1 MRLRRK
7 QTVVFFFLLL
17 ILSTISMVLLTQP
30 VAGSNMDSVNNDNS
44 QGFSIVQI
52 TDTQYLS
59 STYPALYTNLTNWIV
74 ANAADYN
81 IRMVIHTGD
90 IVDQG
95 LIPSQWENANASMSI
110 LLNAGIPFSWCA
122 GNHDDATTTGN
133 ATTGYYS
140 GTPDSYWIGFN
151 YLAFNPSYMESRPYW
166 VSDIFEGKDTAVQFS
181 YGNYQFLIINLEI
194 YANQTAINWMINL
207 INTHPTYNIIVAT
220 HSYLNGTGG
229 YGFLGNHLWEDA
241 VRATLNNSPNV
252 VLTLSGHD
260 VPISPDDLY
269 GEATTAN
276 NTKIGNR
283 EETFFNRQHV
293 HADQGAAAVR
303 IYTFNLPNQLT
314 DNQVTTHVTTFDL
327 IESTFLNDS
336 WNCFTFS
343 NILLNSSAEPEPYTA
358 VHALSSPT
366 PSSALPTPT
375 PLATNTPPPSSS
387 IQTQT
392 ETQPTPTLSLPP
404 EASTPSTL
412 QGILSFDKLSSIE
425 NSWLL
430 FALIG
435 VITLVIA
442 FKRLKNGIANFSS
455 KCHST

>member
-1 MRLRRK
+1 MSLRRK
-7 QTVVFFFLLL
+7 QTVVFFFLL
-17 ILSTISMVLLTQP
+17 ILSANSIILLTQP
-30 VAGSNMDSVNNDNS
+30 AAGSSVDSDNNDSS

-59 STYPALYTNLTNWIV
+59 SAYPTLYANLTNWIV

-81 IRMVIHTGD
+81 IKMVVHTGD

-95 LIPSQWENANASMSI
+95 LITSQWEIANASMSV
-110 LLNAGIPFSWCA
+110 LQNAGTPYCWCA

-133 ATTGYYS
+133 ATTGSYS
-140 GTPDSYWIGFN
+140 GTPDSYWIGCN
-151 YLAFNPSYMESRPYW
+151 YLAFNPTYMESRPYW

-229 YGFLGNHLWEDA
+229 YGYLGNHLWEDA
-241 VRATLNNSPNV
+241 LRATLNNYPNV
-252 VLTLSGHD
+252 ILTLSGHD

-293 HADQGAAAVR
+293 HGDQGAAAVR
-303 IYTFNLPNQLT
+303 IYTFNLTNQST
-314 DNQVTTHVTTFDL
+314 DNQVTTQATTYDL
-327 IESTFLNDS
+327 IESAFLNDT

-343 NILLNSSAEPEPYTA
+343 NILLNSSAEPSPSTA
-358 VHALSSPT
+358 VDALSSPT
-366 PSSALPTPT
+366 PSSTLPTQTLLPAQT
-375 PLATNTPPPSSS
+375 PLTTNTP
-387 IQTQT
+387 
-392 ETQPTPTLSLPP
+392 TQPTLTPSLPP
-404 EASTPSTL
+404 KTSTPSNP
-412 QGILSFDKLSSIE
+412 QGILSFDRLSPLE

-430 FALIG
+430 LTLIG
-435 VITLVIA
+435 VITMVLA
-442 FKRLKNGIANFSS
+442 FKKQRKNLANFSS
-455 KCHST
+455 KSHST